1 MENFDAIN
9 RYKWVY
15 LSKIKETQE
24 NKLLLEVKQS
34 IEAELPV
41 QTYKTE
47 IQKEDEDLVDQSDT
61 FFTISF
67 DRYVSYHVINE
78 SYAKPNPLTE
88 YVAGDY
94 STFCIFPRSS
104 YMNYILQET
113 FANEIYPS
121 ELRHYCLFAANHVVQ
136 VISMYEPQ
144 IVKHT

>member
-9 RYKWVY
+9 KYPCVF
-15 LSKIKETQE
+15 LSNIKEFQE
-24 NKLLLEVKQS
+24 NKLVLEVKQS
-34 IEAELPV
+34 MGDGLPH
-41 QTYKTE
+41 QEDKRE
-47 IQKEDEDLVDQSDT
+47 IQGREEDLIDQSET

-67 DRYVSYHVINE
+67 ERYVSYHVINE

-94 STFCIFPRSS
+94 STFCILPRST

-113 FANEIYPS
+113 FANEIHPS

-136 VISMYEPQ
+136 VISMYEPS
-144 IVKHT
+144 IVKHN

>member
-24 NKLLLEVKQS
+24 NRLLLEVKQS
-34 IEAELPV
+34 ISADFPV
-41 QTYKTE
+41 QEYIRE
-47 IQKEDEDLVDQSDT
+47 VQSGAEDWVDQSKT

-113 FANEIYPS
+113 FADEIYPS

-136 VISMYEPQ
+136 VISMYEPR